1 MAGRFGTY
9 VPHLARGYC
18 RRDRWC
24 IGIAA
29 LFTLIPLSA
38 CRSRAY
44 QDVYNDQLT
53 SEVRILEDQLYEADY
68 QNQVL
73 QQKLERERRKQ
84 LSEKTPANSRAP
96 LSSSSNGSKARA
108 SEPGKVDSATPTVPS
123 EFDVDLG
130 TPDDDLPAPFMLPRV
145 QVLPPRVEEFSPP
158 QIEEGEPAPPGGEAT
173 DAPLPPGQI
182 PTPESA
188 RLLLPIE
195 PTYPVSVEIHPGL
208 SGGHHQDSDN
218 EIDGLYLVVTLKD
231 NLGKISHFDK
241 PISIVLL
248 DPDPSKTGEA
258 ARIGRWNFTAQQ
270 VAEHFRETPLPSF
283 HFPILWN
290 DRIPQ
295 GNEVAVFVRV
305 MTNSETPIETDMML
319 RFRTSTTADW
329 QPSGLGTRSA
339 GLDPATVWR

>member
-9 VPHLARGYC
+9 VLHLARGCC

-29 LFTLIPLSA
+29 SLFMLPLAA

-84 LSEKTPANSRAP
+84 LSGKSPANPRPP
-96 LSSSSNGSKARA
+96 LTSSGNSGNAVTNEAETSDAKST
-108 SEPGKVDSATPTVPS
+108 ATPS
-123 EFDVDLG
+123 EFDIDLG
-130 TPDDDLPAPFMLPRV
+130 DPVDDLPAPSQLPPV
-145 QVLPPRVEEFSPP
+145 QVLPPRIEEFSPP
-158 QIEEGEPAPPGGEAT
+158 QIEAGEPAPPGGDAK

-182 PTPESA
+182 TIPESA
-188 RLLLPIE
+188 RLMLPIE
-195 PTYPVSVEIHPGL
+195 PTFPVSVEIHPGL

-218 EIDGLYLVVTLKD
+218 QIDGIYLVVTLQD
-231 NLGKISHFDK
+231 NQGKIAHFDK
-241 PISIVLL
+241 PMSIVVL
-248 DPDPSKTGEA
+248 DPDPTKTGDA

-270 VAEHFRETPLPSF
+270 VAEHFRDTPLPSF

-290 DRIPQ
+290 DRVPQ
-295 GNEVAVFVRV
+295 GDEVAVFVRV

-319 RFRTSTTADW
+319 RFRASTTADW

-339 GLDPATVWR
+339 GLDPETVWR